1 VLTGLGD
8 GGSIT
13 YKRSRRGN
21 ATVDRAAAKV
31 LADSGEPHAVIDFF
45 PFGYDERQYCSPAFN
60 LPVGCFMRT
69 PHGQY
74 SQYHTSLD
82 DLSFVGP
89 RNLADSFDKIRAI
102 FNIIERDQ
110 TFINTNPKCEPRLG
124 KRNLYRTMGGQAE
137 EQLDE
142 LALLWVL
149 NLSDGNHSLL
159 DIAEKSKYPFSK
171 IAAAAEALVGAEL
184 LRPSHV

>member
-1 VLTGLGD
+1 M
-8 GGSIT
+8 T
-13 YKRSRRGN
+13 YKKSRRGS
-21 ATVDRAAAKV
+21 AAIDRMVAHV
-31 LADSGEPHAVIDFF
+31 LRHDDVPHRIR
-45 PFGYDERQYCSPAFN
+45 PFVPYGYDERQYCSPAFN

-74 SQYHTSLD
+74 PQYHTSLD